1 MKELTITF
9 DNVWLDKELKEYL
22 LSLNGIHNVEI
33 DLKYESITI
42 RYNSELI
49 SIKIIKLE
57 ILTFMDVLKTP
68 SVISFNKH
76 SNKILT
82 KTTIVIKDLCCEYC
96 LKGMIEELL
105 LINGIEKVD
114 TNFDYIN
121 KKDVPLHIEYDK
133 ELISKEDIKI
143 LEDKFN
149 KGAKDE

>member
-9 DNVWLDKELKEYL
+9 DDLWLDKELKEYL
-22 LSLNGIHNVEI
+22 STLKGIHNVEI